1 MQHLFKI
8 YSECGTPELHDSIL
22 PQKEISAAALS
33 ALRPLAALLDLSGT
47 LAPKS
52 SESPESQEGGFSNPQ
67 FVPKNLAQHSDQ
79 PSFEHNAHHTCT

>member
-67 FVPKNLAQHSDQ
+67 FVPKNLA
-79 PSFEHNAHHTCT
+79 AITKKTK